1 MFVEV
6 VDTYITGQVQ
16 LRFLWYPEMDDIK
29 LMAFDDCDQVKY
41 CGEACERERWPQH
54 EEACEKKGGAEL
66 REELLFQLLLRD
78 ERLFKQPESTHMGD
92 CPICMIPLPL
102 DRQKS
107 IMYACCSK
115 IICNGCVYVT
125 AIKKKAMWLLPLC
138 PFCREPATIIEEEQD
153 KRHMKRVEANDPEA
167 MCHEGKQQYEKG
179 DYRSAFK
186 YFTKAAELGDAE
198 AHYQLSLL
206 YHEGE
211 GVDKDK
217 EKEIHHYEE
226 AAIGG
231 HPRARYNL
239 GACEWNNGN
248 PERSVKHWIIAATQG
263 HDESINAIM
272 KCFKEGLFVGK
283 DVLDATLRAHK
294 AAVDATR
301 SPQREEAEEFEKGRR
316 GRC

>member
-1 MFVEV
+1 M
-6 VDTYITGQVQ
+6 
-16 LRFLWYPEMDDIK
+16 
-29 LMAFDDCDQVKY
+29 
-41 CGEACERERWPQH
+41 
-54 EEACEKKGGAEL
+54 KGCYWHG
-66 REELLFQLLLRD
+66 
-78 ERLFKQPESTHMGD
+78 G
-92 CPICMIPLPL
+92 
-102 DRQKS
+102 
-107 IMYACCSK
+107 
-115 IICNGCVYVT
+115 G
-125 AIKKKAMWLLPLC
+125 

-153 KRHMKRVEANDPEA
+153 KRHMKRVEANDPVA

-239 GACEWNNGN
+239 GCHENDNGN
-248 PERSVKHWIIAATQG
+248 YERAVKHWMIAAGQG
-263 HDESINAIM
+263 HDGSIKVLIDAYKDGLIS
-272 KCFKEGLFVGK
+272 KEDL
-283 DVLDATLRAHK
+283 ASALRAHK
-294 AAVDATR
+294 AALDATK
-301 SPQREEAEEFEKGRR
+301 SPQREAAELYYNWINSS
-316 GRC
+316 